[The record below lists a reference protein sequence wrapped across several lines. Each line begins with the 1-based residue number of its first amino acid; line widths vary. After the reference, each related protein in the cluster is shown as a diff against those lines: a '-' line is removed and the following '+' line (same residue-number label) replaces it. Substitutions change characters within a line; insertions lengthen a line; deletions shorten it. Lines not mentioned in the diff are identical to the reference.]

1 MKPGNVLSVSHTG
14 TQQVGCTVPGSPF
27 EVSSLADLRRPTASL
42 PLCPYRAVTCV
53 CLSQPHLFPPWTP
66 DPTGAHLP
74 EEEGKEGGVPGAG
87 RECPK
92 EEVCGALWVRRRG
105 GTTRPV
111 GYSFSEQTEV
121 ATSVLFS
128 SSHSSWMLSASAR
141 RARAGGG
148 TVCLSVCLSV
158 SLSLSQPLSGSPA
171 THTAW
176 YSASEPSSHCPPVC
190 CIHPFSPNPIT
201 TSAHLWALPAPLH
214 SLFSYWNPIC
224 SAVLLCYVPGTHY

>member
-1 MKPGNVLSVSHTG
+1 MSVSHTG
-14 TQQVGCTVPGSPF
+14 TQQVGCTVPSCPF
-27 EVSSLADLRRPTASL
+27 GVSSLADLRRPTASL

-53 CLSQPHLFPPWTP
+53 CLSQPHLSPPWTP
-66 DPTGAHLP
+66 GPTGAHLP

-148 TVCLSVCLSV
+148 TV
-158 SLSLSQPLSGSPA
+158 SLSLSLSLSLCLCLDLQPPTQLGVRV
-171 THTAW
+171 
-176 YSASEPSSHCPPVC
+176 ASEPSSHCPPVC
-190 CIHPFSPNPIT
+190 CIHPCPPNPIT